1 MKKFFCLF
9 SVLAL
14 LIGSCSDNDGT
25 SSDSGFN
32 INGTKLKR
40 AILNSNAASG
50 AITYDYFYNGNR
62 LARIVSSDMSYFK
75 YTYTDELIT
84 KIEFF
89 KNNVLKNI
97 DFLEYNNDNKL
108 ITRKQIR
115 GNTGYKVVY
124 THNNDGTISIFGYT
138 GDSVN
143 QNTPTDLN
151 KKVFF
156 VNGLVSKIESYSIID
171 GSLET
176 LFTNY
181 THDTANTPTSL
192 ILGYDK
198 LTYYD
203 QGNFQNV
210 HNLTSIT
217 YSSTVNDIV
226 DVDEIVNVYNADNFL
241 SKATAV
247 DLEDNNGPP
256 LIFEYFY
263 E

>member
-9 SVLAL
+9 SVLVL
-14 LIGSCSDNDGT
+14 LISSCSDSDGV

-32 INGTKLKR
+32 VNGTKLKR
-40 AILNSNAASG
+40 TIANLNGAADDF
-50 AITYDYFYNGNR
+50 TYDYFYNGNR
-62 LARIVSSDMSYFK
+62 ITRIVSSDGSFFK
-75 YTYTDELIT
+75 YTYTGELIT

-89 KNNVLKNI
+89 KNNVLKYVN
-97 DFLEYNNDNKL
+97 FLEYDDNKL

-115 GNTGYKVVY
+115 DNTGYKVVY
-124 THNNDGTISIFGYT
+124 TYNNDGTISISGYT

-156 VNGLVSKIESYSIID
+156 VNGLVSKIETYTIID
-171 GSLET
+171 GNLET

-181 THDTANTPTSL
+181 TYDTANDPTSL

-198 LTYYD
+198 LTFYD
-203 QGNFQNV
+203 DGNFQNG

-217 YSSTVNDIV
+217 YSSSVNDIV
-226 DVDEIVNVYNADNFL
+226 DVDDIVNVYNADNFL
-241 SKATAV
+241 SKKTAV
-247 DLEDNNGPP
+247 DLLDNNGPP